1 MHASDIMSRPVI
13 SVYGD
18 TPVAEAVVLLTQHGF
33 ASLPVVND
41 DDQVVGI
48 ISESDALASGWA
60 SDGRTAI
67 VEALMTTPVEVAA
80 PDTDVAELAR
90 RILAGRLR
98 SIPIVQH
105 GVLVGVVSRR
115 DLLRPM
121 VRRDDVIE
129 SAVQALLNDYAG
141 HRDRW
146 RVSVRAGVA
155 SISGEFVD
163 EAERKVVGALAG
175 TVPGVVSA
183 DLLTVRSAA
192 DRQKVH
198 GTLR

>member
-13 SVYGD
+13 SVHGD
-18 TPVAEAVVLLTQHGF
+18 TPVAEAVVLLIQHGF
-33 ASLPVVND
+33 ASLPVVDD

-48 ISESDALASGWA
+48 ISESDALASGSA
-60 SDGRTAI
+60 CRGRTAT

-90 RILAGRLR
+90 RILAGHLR

-121 VRRDDVIE
+121 VRRDDAIA

-163 EAERKVVGALAG
+163 EAERKVVGALAR

-183 DLLTVRSAA
+183 DLLTVRSAPG
-192 DRQKVH
+192 RQRVH

>member
-90 RILAGRLR
+90 RILAGRLW